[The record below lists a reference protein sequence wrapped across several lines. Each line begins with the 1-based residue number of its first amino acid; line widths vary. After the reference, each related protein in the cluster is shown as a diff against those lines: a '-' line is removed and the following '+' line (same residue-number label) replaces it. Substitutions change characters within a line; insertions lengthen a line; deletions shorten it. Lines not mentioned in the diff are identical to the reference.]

1 MHEADLVVLEGAVR
15 LTRAVSRRQPVEAF
29 GLEDAVDGIPVQMR
43 QEWVRMKVRSSSG
56 KPVARRK
63 AQTMARSSSLAFQG
77 SLCGRAERSWQS
89 AGPRLRHLRMVS
101 VETP

>member
-1 MHEADLVVLEGAVR
+1 
-15 LTRAVSRRQPVEAF
+15 
-29 GLEDAVDGIPVQMR
+29 
-43 QEWVRMKVRSSSG
+43 MKVRSSSG

-101 VETP
+101 VDTP